1 MEVSS
6 HSLDQNR
13 PQGLYFKISS
23 FTNLTIDHL
32 DYHKTI
38 ENYFNAKRKL
48 FFEYPNDFIVI
59 NKNYNNYGKILYNQL
74 KDINKKNL
82 FTYVIKDY
90 QFEINKT
97 NFVLNIYKD
106 NELIEI
112 ENSVDIIFTTNLIG
126 LFNVNNLAI
135 AFINFYIM
143 NKEIFEVDYV
153 KFFREYIKSINF
165 LEGRLEQISNEP
177 IVFVDYAHTPDALE
191 NIIKTLIEYK
201 KSLNLG
207 DIYVVFGAG
216 GDRDKSK
223 RPLMGKIVS
232 SLADKVIITSDNP
245 RNEDPLDIINDI
257 LKGIKDRDNVIVE
270 PDREEAIIKALNSM
284 KLNDILLIA
293 GKGHENYQII
303 ENKRIF
309 FSDKEVV
316 KNFLSKIKI
325 NK

>member
-1 MEVSS
+1 
-6 HSLDQNR
+6 
-13 PQGLYFKISS
+13 
-23 FTNLTIDHL
+23 
-32 DYHKTI
+32 
-38 ENYFNAKRKL
+38 
-48 FFEYPNDFIVI
+48 
-59 NKNYNNYGKILYNQL
+59 
-74 KDINKKNL
+74 
-82 FTYVIKDY
+82 
-90 QFEINKT
+90 
-97 NFVLNIYKD
+97 
-106 NELIEI
+106 
-112 ENSVDIIFTTNLIG
+112 
-126 LFNVNNLAI
+126 
-135 AFINFYIM
+135 M

-177 IVFVDYAHTPDALE
+177 IVFVDYAHTPDSLE

-232 SLADKVIITSDNP
+232 SLADKIIITSDNP

-303 ENKRIF
+303 KDKRIF

-316 KNFLSKIKI
+316 KNYLSKIKI
-325 NK
+325 NKQVSKYI